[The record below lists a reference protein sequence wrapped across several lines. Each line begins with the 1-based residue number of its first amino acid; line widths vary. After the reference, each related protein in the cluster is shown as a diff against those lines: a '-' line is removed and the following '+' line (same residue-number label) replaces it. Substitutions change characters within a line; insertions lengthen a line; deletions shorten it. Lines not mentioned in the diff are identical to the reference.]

1 MCYFY
6 ISIIILIIPFLAP
19 ASFPT
24 EYTTGAPLR
33 PFCPARWALP
43 LFFFKR
49 FGPLAP
55 RYLFPSRERGPKPWG
70 RSSSRA
76 AAWKSVP
83 PGSQHPQP
91 GRKLVQHLPAASA
104 GPAVV
109 PAPPRDGNGGPVVP
123 VALADRLQQGGTLGT
138 DRGAKGGVLHIA
150 AGKYSAVP
158 AQQSGSHRKA
168 GIGCIRKSMHGKRA
182 CYQLLVCHICF
193 LLIVG
198 PDLTPDALFP
208 LLYPARPFRTR
219 STVQLDSAFPDSSVH
234 FLQNQCKYILY

>member
-1 MCYFY
+1 MH
-6 ISIIILIIPFLAP
+6 PFQPNIRQERPSGLSVRPDGRSRCSSSKGLGHSPRAICSPPESGAQSRGAGAPPERRPGSLRPPWQPAP
-19 ASFPT
+19 AARAQTRTASACSFRRASSSP
-24 EYTTGAPLR
+24 R
-33 PFCPARWALP
+33 P
-43 LFFFKR
+43 
-49 FGPLAP
+49 AP
-55 RYLFPSRERGPKPWG
+55 RWQWW
-70 RSSSRA
+70 SSR
-76 AAWKSVP
+76 
-83 PGSQHPQP
+83 PG
-91 GRKLVQHLPAASA
+91 G
-104 GPAVV
+104 
-109 PAPPRDGNGGPVVP
+109 
-123 VALADRLQQGGTLGT
+123 LADRLQQGGTLGT

-168 GIGCIRKSMHGKRA
+168 GIGCIRKSMHGKCA
-182 CYQLLVCHICF
+182 CHQLLVCHICF